1 MSNPPLARRA
11 PISTGIPGLDEVLG
25 GGFTPDRLYLI
36 EGVPGA
42 GKTTLAMQFLLDGVA
57 RGEQVLYVS
66 LSETRSELQ
75 EVADSHG
82 WSLEGLGIHEFLTSD
97 ENLNPDEQ
105 YTMFHP
111 SEVELSDT
119 IQAILAEVERQG
131 PTRLVFDS
139 LAELRLLAGS
149 PLRYR
154 RQVLALKQ
162 YFAGRGCTVLLLD
175 DSAISE
181 YGLHVHTIVH
191 GVVSLDQLNP
201 EYGGDRRRLR
211 VSKYRGR
218 RFRGGFHDYH
228 ILTGGLRV
236 FPRLVAAEYRRDSA
250 HETVSSGL
258 PALDSLLG
266 GGLDRGTSTLVVGA
280 AGTGKSSLVTHFMM
294 EAANRGERSVLFAFD
309 ESIHSL
315 LTRSQGIGFQLQ
327 EHVDSGMIQLQAVDP
342 AELLPGEF
350 AQAIRDA
357 VENDGVRFVAIDS
370 LNGYLNAMPEERF
383 MIVQLHELLT
393 YLGQMGVVTLL
404 VSTQPG
410 LIGPMAQGV
419 DVSYIAD
426 GVILL
431 RYFEAAGEVRQA
443 ISVLKKRTGMHER
456 TIREMRVSHKG
467 IAIGEPLREF
477 QGVLTGVPQERQ
489 VMTEHGLKA
498 DKVLVTAGDD
508 HA

>member
-1 MSNPPLARRA
+1 
-11 PISTGIPGLDEVLG
+11 
-25 GGFTPDRLYLI
+25 
-36 EGVPGA
+36 
-42 GKTTLAMQFLLDGVA
+42 
-57 RGEQVLYVS
+57 
-66 LSETRSELQ
+66 
-75 EVADSHG
+75 
-82 WSLEGLGIHEFLTSD
+82 
-97 ENLNPDEQ
+97 
-105 YTMFHP
+105 
-111 SEVELSDT
+111 
-119 IQAILAEVERQG
+119 
-131 PTRLVFDS
+131 
-139 LAELRLLAGS
+139 
-149 PLRYR
+149 
-154 RQVLALKQ
+154 
-162 YFAGRGCTVLLLD
+162 VLLLD

-218 RFRGGFHDYH
+218 RFRGGYHDYH

-236 FPRLVAAEYRRDSA
+236 FPRLVAAEYRRDSM

-315 LTRSQGIGFQLQ
+315 LTRSQGIGFRLQ
-327 EHVDSGMIQLQAVDP
+327 EHVESGMIQLQAVDP

-443 ISVLKKRTGMHER
+443 ISVLKKRTGLHER
-456 TIREMRVSHKG
+456 TIREMIVSRNG
-467 IAIGEPLREF
+467 IAIGDPLREF
-477 QGVLTGVPQERQ
+477 QGILTGVPQERQ
-489 VMTEHGLKA
+489 VMAEHRIKLQDDPAHGA
-498 DKVLVTAGDD
+498 AG
-508 HA
+508 A